1 MIEALIYD
9 AIRTPR
15 GKGKR
20 DGSLH
25 GMRPVALVSDLIRA
39 LLERN
44 AKVPPALI
52 DDVVLGCVTPIGDQ
66 GADIAKT
73 AAMAAGLPDCV
84 AGVQV
89 NRFCASGL
97 EAVNLAA
104 QKVRSGF
111 EDLVIAGGV
120 ESMSRVTIGLDGGA
134 WAMDPLTNYETGFV
148 PQGIRSGPHCDHRGI
163 LARRRRR
170 LCAAVPAP
178 SCQCTRDG
186 RLRQERRSRPG
197 PKRSCRARARRV
209 HQAPYHHGRPREAAA
224 VLPIDRRQRW
234 VRCCGAPEVPL
245 HRGDQPRAHRREFV
259 RNRGRCSPRPHRIRS
274 LRQGAW
280 PRAPRSH
287 RLDGAIRIRPHHHA
301 PGARSCGTKSADEGT
316 TQEGG
321 HRSLGNRTKRSRP
334 SLSAS

>member
-25 GMRPVALVSDLIRA
+25 GVRPVSLVSDLIRA

-120 ESMSRVTIGLDGGA
+120 ESMSRVTIGSDGGA
-134 WAMDPLTNYETGFV
+134 WAMNPLTKFRNRV
-148 PQGIRSGPHCDHRGI
+148 CPSRDRSGPHRDHRGI

-170 LCAAVPAP
+170 LCAAVAAT
-178 SCQCTRDG
+178 SRQCARDG
-186 RLRQERRSRPG
+186 RLYEERRSRPG

-209 HQAPYHHGRPREAAA
+209 HQAPYYDGRPREAAA
-224 VLPIDRRQRW
+224 VLPI
-234 VRCCGAPEVPL
+234 
-245 HRGDQPRAHRREFV
+245 HRR
-259 RNRGRCSPRPHRIRS
+259 
-274 LRQGAW
+274 
-280 PRAPRSH
+280 
-287 RLDGAIRIRPHHHA
+287 
-301 PGARSCGTKSADEGT
+301 
-316 TQEGG
+316 
-321 HRSLGNRTKRSRP
+321 
-334 SLSAS
+334 